1 MYDLTDQLCTE
12 CGIGLYKETS
22 HYDHLDGVLHCT
34 NKKCNHEVK
43 RYKWEH
49 NPQPH
54 KQLTNKQMSYSE
66 KYQQLENQ
74 IQELQ
79 KEVKRLK
86 EEEVNNKLPRNFAI
100 DVVKKILDTGDVD
113 YFDDAFDWEDTKQ
126 GYTYWADIY
135 NDLEPLRKK
144 DIIQLQKWVI
154 MYLEQNQK

>member
-1 MYDLTDQLCTE
+1 MYDLTDQLCTK
-12 CGIGLYKETS
+12 CGIGRYKETN
-22 HYDHLDGVLHCT
+22 HYDDLDGVLHCT

-49 NPQPH
+49 NPQPR
-54 KQLTNKQMSYSE
+54 KQLTNKKMSYSE

-74 IQELQ
+74 IEELQ

-86 EEEVNNKLPRNFAI
+86 KEEAGNKLPKNFAI
-100 DVVKKILDTGDVD
+100 DVVKKVIDTGDVD
-113 YFDDAFDWEDTKQ
+113 YLDDAFDWVDTKQ
-126 GYTYWADIY
+126 GYDHWGDIY

>member
-22 HYDHLDGVLHCT
+22 HYDDLDGVLHCT

-49 NPQPH
+49 NPQPR
-54 KQLTNKQMSYSE
+54 KQLTNKKMSYSE

-74 IQELQ
+74 IEELQ

-86 EEEVNNKLPRNFAI
+86 EEEVNNKLPNRFAI
-100 DVVKKILDTGDVD
+100 DVVKKILDDGDGD

-135 NDLEPLRKK
+135 NDVEPLRKK

>member
-22 HYDHLDGVLHCT
+22 HYDDLDGVLHCT

-86 EEEVNNKLPRNFAI
+86 EEEAGNKLPQNFKI
-100 DVVKKILDTGDVD
+100 DVAKKILDDGDVD
-113 YFDDAFDWEDTKQ
+113 YLDEAFDWNDTKQ
-126 GYTYWADIY
+126 GYEYWYDI
-135 NDLEPLRKK
+135 NIDIQPLRKK

-154 MYLEQNQK
+154 IYLEQNQK

>member
-12 CGIGLYKETS
+12 CGIGRYKETS
-22 HYDHLDGVLHCT
+22 HYDDLDGVLHCT

-49 NPQPH
+49 NPQPR
-54 KQLTNKQMSYSE
+54 KQLTNKKMSYSE

-86 EEEVNNKLPRNFAI
+86 EEEVNNKLPKNFAI
-100 DVVKKILDTGDVD
+100 DVVKKVIDTGDID
-113 YFDDAFDWEDTKQ
+113 YLDDAFDWVDTKQ
-126 GYTYWADIY
+126 GYDYWADIY

>member
-12 CGIGLYKETS
+12 CGIGRYKETS
-22 HYDHLDGVLHCT
+22 HYDDLDGVLHCT

-49 NPQPH
+49 NPQPR
-54 KQLTNKQMSYSE
+54 KQLTNKKMSYSE

-74 IQELQ
+74 IEELQ

-86 EEEVNNKLPRNFAI
+86 EEEVNNKLPNRFAI
-100 DVVKKILDTGDVD
+100 DVVKKILDDGDGD

-135 NDLEPLRKK
+135 NDVEPLRKK